1 MARTKDGAPKKKRKN
16 IVQLMMFGNEDKP
29 DLKPE
34 QINSSKWETFKYLFG
49 HRFGTVVAL
58 NLLTCIFAIPAVAVI
73 VLSYMNIA
81 VSNGLIPYS
90 ANFGIG
96 YPVVNDAEA
105 LGVLSAFNYSVFE
118 CVLLIPCIMVFALGL
133 AGNFYV
139 MRKLIWEEPTSTVKD
154 FFRGI
159 KKCWL
164 AALVMGLAFGFTILL
179 FIFTLGYFDVYGLPV
194 SLKVVSIILASLLL
208 VFMTIFTAFLLTQNA
223 AFKMKANVLIRNS
236 MLFVFGTNIQSIL
249 FIAIAVAPAFLWL
262 IPGITVIVAIL
273 YMFLGVSFTTLVSS
287 LYCHYCYEKFLYDK
301 IDRSSAVY
309 AKRPNEIEEARAA
322 ESSAQTKK
330 KQPAPY
336 KNPKK
341 RKKSIDEGA
350 NITPLTTT
358 FRREDLERL
367 AKEHEEILRESEEDD
382 SGEPDIEPEL
392 DLVGGIDDADDTAA
406 VAETDGET

>member
-1 MARTKDGAPKKKRKN
+1 MARKDGTTKKKRKN

-49 HRFGTVVAL
+49 HRFGTIVAL
-58 NLLTCIFAIPAVAVI
+58 NLLTCIFAIPAIVVI
-73 VLSYMNIA
+73 VMSYMNVA

-96 YPVVNDAEA
+96 YPVVDNAEA
-105 LGVLSAFNYSVFE
+105 IGVLSAFNYQVFE
-118 CVLLIPCIMVFALGL
+118 CVLLIPCIAVFALGL
-133 AGNFYV
+133 SGNFYV

-179 FIFTLGYFDVYGLPV
+179 FMFTLGYFDVYGLPV
-194 SLKVVSIILASLLL
+194 ALKVVSIILASLLL
-208 VFMTIFTAFLLTQNA
+208 VFMTVFTAFLLTQNA
-223 AFKMKANVLIRNS
+223 AFKMRPMVLIRNS

-249 FIAIAVAPAFLWL
+249 FIGIAVAPAFLWL
-262 IPGITVIVAIL
+262 IPGITVIVAIA
-273 YMFLGVSFTTLVSS
+273 YMFLGISFTTLVSS

-301 IDRSSAVY
+301 IDKSSAVY
-309 AKRPNEIEEARAA
+309 SKRPNEIEDARAA
-322 ESSAQTKK
+322 EEASSQTKK

-341 RKKSIDEGA
+341 RKKSIDEGTS
-350 NITPLTTT
+350 ITPLSAT

-367 AKEHEEILRESEEDD
+367 AKEHEEIMRESEESDAD
-382 SGEPDIEPEL
+382 EPEPEL
-392 DLVGGIDDADDTAA
+392 DLVGDIDDADVGETT
-406 VAETDGET
+406 ENTDGEA

>member
-1 MARTKDGAPKKKRKN
+1 MARKDGTTKKKRKN

-49 HRFGTVVAL
+49 HRFGTIVAL
-58 NLLTCIFAIPAVAVI
+58 NLLTCIFAIPAIVVI
-73 VLSYMNIA
+73 VISYMNVA

-96 YPVVNDAEA
+96 YPVVDNAEA
-105 LGVLSAFNYSVFE
+105 IGVLSAFNYQVFE
-118 CVLLIPCIMVFALGL
+118 CVLLIPCIAVFALGL
-133 AGNFYV
+133 SGNFYV
-139 MRKLIWEEPTSTVKD
+139 MRKLIREEPTSTVKD

-159 KKCWL
+159 KKCWI

-179 FIFTLGYFDVYGLPV
+179 FMFTLGYFDVYGLPV
-194 SLKVVSIILASLLL
+194 ALKVVSIILASLLL

-223 AFKMKANVLIRNS
+223 AFKMRPMVLIRNS
-236 MLFVFGTNIQSIL
+236 MLFVFGTNVQSIL
-249 FIAIAVAPAFLWL
+249 FIGIAVAPAFLWL
-262 IPGITVIVAIL
+262 IPGITVIVAIA

-301 IDRSSAVY
+301 IDKSSAVY
-309 AKRPNEIEEARAA
+309 SKRPNEIEDARAA
-322 ESSAQTKK
+322 EEISQTKK

-350 NITPLTTT
+350 SITPLSAT

-367 AKEHEEILRESEEDD
+367 AKEHEEIMRESEESDAD
-382 SGEPDIEPEL
+382 EPEPEL
-392 DLVGGIDDADDTAA
+392 DLVGDIDDADVGATT
-406 VAETDGET
+406 ENTDGEA